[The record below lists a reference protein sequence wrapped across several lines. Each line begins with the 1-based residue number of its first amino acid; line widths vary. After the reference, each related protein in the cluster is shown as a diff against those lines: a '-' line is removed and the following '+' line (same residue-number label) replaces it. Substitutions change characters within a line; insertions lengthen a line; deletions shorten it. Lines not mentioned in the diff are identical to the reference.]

1 MTALAHEAEVRAHL
15 LIQAHPGTTGAL
27 RDYLEQVPGVVDAAS
42 TTGPFDA
49 VARIAVLD
57 ERALQR
63 VLIATR
69 AAPGLV
75 RLCLC
80 RSSPV

>member
-1 MTALAHEAEVRAHL
+1 MTVLAQEGEVRAHL
-15 LIQAHPGTTGAL
+15 LIQAHPGTTGEL
-27 RDYLEQVPGVVDAAS
+27 RAYLQQVPGVVDAAS

-63 VLIATR
+63 VLVATR
-69 AAPGLV
+69 SAPGLA

-80 RSSPV
+80 RSSPA

>member
-1 MTALAHEAEVRAHL
+1 MTPLAQKGEVRAHL

-27 RDYLEQVPGVVDAAS
+27 RAHLQQVPGVVDAAS

-57 ERALQR
+57 ERALH
-63 VLIATR
+63 
-69 AAPGLV
+69 
-75 RLCLC
+75 CLLYT
-80 RSSPV
+80 SQSPRDS